1 MPVGAGDAE
10 FLQAFETRLVPA
22 ARNFKPDFIL
32 ISAGFDSMRDDLL
45 GHFDITPEGFA
56 AMTRIV
62 MKLADEF
69 SRGRLVSVLEGGYRL
84 DGLAE
89 SVVAHV
95 KALTGN

>member
-1 MPVGAGDAE
+1 
-10 FLQAFETRLVPA
+10 
-22 ARNFKPDFIL
+22 
-32 ISAGFDSMRDDLL
+32 
-45 GHFDITPEGFA
+45 
-56 AMTRIV
+56 MTRVV

-95 KALTGN
+95 KVLEGN